1 MITAQDN
8 NQILGAEFEIMDNRL
23 TIPLIQAARGIAV
36 VLVMLFHTS
45 QLAQKYFHINFLAVS
60 GMDRSGGY
68 AYFFVLTGFLM
79 FTLYHRHFG
88 KAHMWG
94 PFMLKRLLR
103 IYPLYWLVNAA
114 VIPIYFLVP
123 AFGNGY
129 ETKPLEIITSLLLL
143 PYSQVPILGVAWS
156 LIYVVFFYLIF
167 SLLFVL
173 NKKTI
178 LALFS
183 LWLLIVGFINCGW
196 IHMKDN
202 AWLHFLFDGMHL
214 QFVLGMLIAWTIR
227 RFNLGKGGYSL
238 AAGLMVFPVVWV
250 LRYIDPTFAYPNVLY
265 TIGSSLVLLGIGAM
279 RSAAPSWLGF
289 AQFLGNAS
297 YSILLTSLGFLSVS
311 LKLAKAA
318 HLDVWCGPT
327 ITTVLCF
334 TIALLLCCIFYWYV
348 ERPLVQRLKSMT
360 AAPVYSAS
368 TTR

>member
-1 MITAQDN
+1 
-8 NQILGAEFEIMDNRL
+8 MDNRL

-45 QLAQKYFHINFLAVS
+45 SLAQKYFHINFLGVS
-60 GMDRSGGY
+60 GMGQSGGY

-79 FTLYHRHFG
+79 FTLYHQHFG
-88 KAHMWG
+88 KVHMWG
-94 PFMLKRLLR
+94 TFMVKRLLR

-114 VIPIYFLVP
+114 VIPIYFIVP

-129 ETKPLEIITSLLLL
+129 ETKPMEIFTSLFLL

-156 LIYVVFFYLIF
+156 LIYVVFFYFIF

-178 LALFS
+178 LALFT
-183 LWLLIVGFINCGW
+183 LWLLIVGLTNFGW

-202 AWLHFLFDGMHL
+202 VWLHFLFDGMHL

-227 RFNLGKGGYSL
+227 RFNLNKGGYSL
-238 AAGLMVFPVVWV
+238 AAGLMVFPIVWV
-250 LRYIDPTFAYPNVLY
+250 LRYMNPAFAYPNVLY
-265 TIGSSLVLLGIGAM
+265 TIGSSLVLLGIGSM
-279 RSAAPSWLGF
+279 RTAAPSWLGF

-297 YSILLTSLGFLSVS
+297 YSILLTSLGFLSIT

-318 HLDVWCGPT
+318 HLNIMLGPT
-327 ITTVLCF
+327 ITTVICF
-334 TIALLLCCIFYWYV
+334 MMALPLCCIFYWYV
-348 ERPLVQRLKSMT
+348 ERPLIQRLKSMMT
-360 AAPVYSAS
+360 APAFSAS